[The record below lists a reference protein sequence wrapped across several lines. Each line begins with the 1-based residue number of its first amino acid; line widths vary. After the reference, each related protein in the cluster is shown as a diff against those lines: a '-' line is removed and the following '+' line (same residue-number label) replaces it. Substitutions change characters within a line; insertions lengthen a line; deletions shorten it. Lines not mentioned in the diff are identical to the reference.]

1 MLKTLFKAMSGGL
14 GAILLMSACAF
25 SADIKVENGNSLND
39 GYQQLYNLE
48 FERAHQTFVSWQ
60 QKNPKDP
67 MGPVSD
73 AAGVLFSEF
82 NRLGI
87 LEAQFYEDDKIFKS
101 NKRPSADPQARD
113 RFNDTLNKG
122 EALAKNRLAANGKD
136 RDGLFAMTLT
146 SGLRADYAAL
156 IDKSNMASLRYTRTA
171 DDWARQLL
179 AIDPNCADAHVATG
193 FSKYIIG
200 SMTAPMRWILRVG
213 GIAGDKKQGIS
224 ELKITAENGQYLAPF
239 ARILLAIAYVREKDT
254 VKARELLA
262 SLRDQYPKN
271 PLFAREIA
279 RLQTQ

>member
-1 MLKTLFKAMSGGL
+1 MLKAMSGAL
-14 GAILLMSACAF
+14 GVVLLMAAACAF
-25 SADIKVENGNSLND
+25 GADIGVESGNSLND

-60 QKNPKDP
+60 QKYPKDP

-73 AAGVLFSEF
+73 AAGILFSEF

-87 LEAQFYEDDKIFKS
+87 LEAQFYENDKIFK
-101 NKRPSADPQARD
+101 NNRKPSADPQARD

-122 EALAKNRLAANGKD
+122 EGLAKGRLANNAKD
-136 RDGLFAMTLT
+136 RDALFAMTLI

-171 DDWARQLL
+171 DEWARQLL
-179 AIDPNCADAHVATG
+179 AIDPNCADARVATG

-213 GIAGDKKQGIS
+213 GISGDKKQGIS

-239 ARILLAIAYVREKDT
+239 ARILLAIAYVREKDMT
-254 VKARELLA
+254 KAREILA

-279 RLQTQ
+279 RLQAQ